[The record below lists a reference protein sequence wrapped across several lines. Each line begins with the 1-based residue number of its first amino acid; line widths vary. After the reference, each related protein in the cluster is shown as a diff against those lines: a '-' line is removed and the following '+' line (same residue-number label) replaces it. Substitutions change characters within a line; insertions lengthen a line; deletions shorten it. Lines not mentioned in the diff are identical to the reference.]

1 MLKVLEHL
9 LVSRPIEQPE
19 YPAYNEAVKE
29 LLTDTMYEI
38 QRLAT
43 KMPDQLLVRTFL
55 LNDMTVLTFFR
66 RFTINSNQKS
76 TRSFRL

>member
-9 LVSRPIEQPE
+9 LMSRPAEQPE

-43 KMPDQLLVRTFL
+43 KMPDQLLVSPSL
-55 LNDMTVLTFFR
+55 
-66 RFTINSNQKS
+66 
-76 TRSFRL
+76 